1 VQHLIE
7 FLIIHLVKN
16 PEEVKVERFEQDNG
30 EVIYELSAH
39 PDDIGR
45 IIGQHGRTI
54 KAIRSIAKIV
64 AIPKKEKFRLEI
76 VE

>member
-1 VQHLIE
+1 MQHLIE
-7 FLIIHLVKN
+7 FLIVYLVKN
-16 PEEVKVERFEQDNG
+16 PEEVKVERREEND
-30 EVIYELSAH
+30 EVIYDIYAH

-64 AIPKKEKFRLEI
+64 AIPKKERFRLEI
-76 VE
+76 VD